1 MNVDATLQTIGIF
14 TTLSIRHEDVS
25 EHPRVELVAFDKGFI
40 DHKDE
45 GKVGY
50 YLFDPVREE
59 SVPITRK
66 MAEVLYTLS
75 YPMSWDEWDEK
86 NHELCMSYA

>member
-1 MNVDATLQTIGIF
+1 MDATLQTIGLF
-14 TTLSIRHEDVS
+14 TRLSLDDGIVEGS
-25 EHPRVELVAFDKGFI
+25 HPNVELVAFDKGFI
-40 DHKDE
+40 DYADE

-50 YLFDPVREE
+50 YLFDPVHEN

-75 YPMSWDEWDEK
+75 YPDWDEWDAK
-86 NHELCMSYA
+86 NHKYCHSYA

>member
-1 MNVDATLQTIGIF
+1 MDATLQPIGLF
-14 TTLSIRHEDVS
+14 TRLSLDDGIVEGS
-25 EHPRVELVAFDKGFI
+25 HPNVELVAFAKGFI
-40 DHKDE
+40 DYTDE

-50 YLFDPVREE
+50 YLFDPVHEN

-75 YPMSWDEWDEK
+75 YPDWNEWDAK
-86 NHELCMSYA
+86 NHKYCHSYA

>member
-1 MNVDATLQTIGIF
+1 MDATLQTIGLF
-14 TTLSIRHEDVS
+14 TRLSLDDGIVEGS
-25 EHPRVELVAFDKGFI
+25 HPNVELVAFDKGFI
-40 DHKDE
+40 DYTDE

-50 YLFDPVREE
+50 YLFDPVHEN

-75 YPMSWDEWDEK
+75 YPDWDEWDAK
-86 NHELCMSYA
+86 NHEYCHSYA

>member
-1 MNVDATLQTIGIF
+1 MDATLQSIGLF
-14 TTLSIRHEDVS
+14 TRLSLDDGIVEGS
-25 EHPRVELVAFDKGFI
+25 HPNVALVAFDKGFI
-40 DHKDE
+40 DYADE

-50 YLFDPVREE
+50 YLFDPVHEN

-75 YPMSWDEWDEK
+75 YPDWNEWDAK
-86 NHELCMSYA
+86 NHKYCHSYA

>member
-1 MNVDATLQTIGIF
+1 MDSTLQTVGIF
-14 TTLSIRHEDVS
+14 TALSILDD
-25 EHPRVELVAFDKGFI
+25 HPRVELVAFDKGFI
-40 DHKDE
+40 DYADE

-50 YLFDPVREE
+50 YLFAPVHEN

-75 YPMSWDEWDEK
+75 YPDWNEWDAK
-86 NHELCMSYA
+86 NHKYCHSYA

>member
-1 MNVDATLQTIGIF
+1 MDATLQ
-14 TTLSIRHEDVS
+14 SIRLFTRLSLDDGIVEGS
-25 EHPRVELVAFDKGFI
+25 HPNVELVAFDKGFI
-40 DHKDE
+40 DYADE

-50 YLFDPVREE
+50 YLFDPVHEN

-75 YPMSWDEWDEK
+75 YPMSWNEWDAK
-86 NHELCMSYA
+86 NHEYCHSYA